1 METSADE
8 KIIFATRF
16 SKKVFAKPIV
26 AAIVFLAVAVVLR
39 RIDWEY
45 GKFWSWWFLLLTVL
59 VLLPPFSKYFLSQY
73 VLTNKRIVIR
83 HGLIARRS
91 YEMLLNKVESI
102 QVEQTL
108 TDRIIWGSGTLVITG
123 TGGTKEAF
131 PDVGGAI
138 KFQRHLDEAI
148 HSS

>member
-1 METSADE
+1 
-8 KIIFATRF
+8 
-16 SKKVFAKPIV
+16 
-26 AAIVFLAVAVVLR
+26 
-39 RIDWEY
+39 
-45 GKFWSWWFLLLTVL
+45 
-59 VLLPPFSKYFLSQY
+59 
-73 VLTNKRIVIR
+73 
-83 HGLIARRS
+83 
-91 YEMLLNKVESI
+91 MLLNKVESI